1 MHTLFVT
8 FNLHNN
14 YFLSALLKSKSKS
27 SAATRAHLQLSLSQQ
42 KLLQCYLITYQ
53 TTPKAPYPIG
63 LSGSISSC
71 CCKWCEWWW
80 WWWCALTAAAAAAWT
95 CAGAAAAAGPG
106 AWPGAGEGKYGCCWL
121 GFSITAAAAA
131 AAAAAAVEAC
141 CCTGCTA
148 AAEPGC
154 WRWCWPGWWWWWRWA
169 GGGRWGSWWWWCGWC
184 AATAAVP
191 PLYAAI
197 IFAALEAVVPH
208 RAIHSL
214 NSPKWEVEKQN
225 KEANEMEREAAK
237 MSNSHLAVIEPN
249 DW

>member
-1 MHTLFVT
+1 
-8 FNLHNN
+8 LHIS
-14 YFLSALLKSKSKS
+14 LLLKGTFKVKIKVVHMQ
-27 SAATRAHLQLSLSQQ
+27 RQKINFHLLQ
-42 KLLQCYLITYQ
+42 KLVQCDLITYQ

-80 WWWCALTAAAAAAWT
+80 WWWWCAFTAAAWT
-95 CAGAAAAAGPG
+95 CAGAVAAAGPG

-214 NSPKWEVEKQN
+214 NSQKMRGGKTKQRG
-225 KEANEMEREAAK
+225 ERDGEGGCQDVKLSFSCHGAK
-237 MSNSHLAVIEPN
+237 RRVKQIKA
-249 DW
+249 